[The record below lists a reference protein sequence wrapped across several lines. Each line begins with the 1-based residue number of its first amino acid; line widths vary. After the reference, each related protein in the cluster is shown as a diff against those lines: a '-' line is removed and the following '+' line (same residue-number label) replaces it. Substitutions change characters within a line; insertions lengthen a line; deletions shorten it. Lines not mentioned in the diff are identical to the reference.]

1 MPSLT
6 SHPKLSVILSTQNVL
21 QKGLNAETFKSQYTK
36 VFINSKGYYLGT
48 SPGGMD
54 IIYPARCTQEYN
66 LEGPRIQGHRRPQ
79 TECLIRLG

>member
-36 VFINSKGYYLGT
+36 VLINGKGYYLGT

-54 IIYPARCTQEYN
+54 MNIPSQV
-66 LEGPRIQGHRRPQ
+66 H
-79 TECLIRLG
+79 LGV

>member
-6 SHPKLSVILSTQNVL
+6 SHPKLSVIPSTQNVL
-21 QKGLNAETFKSQYTK
+21 QKGLNAETFKSQYTE

-54 IIYPARCTQEYN
+54 TNIPSQVH
-66 LEGPRIQGHRRPQ
+66 LGVRPWRPKDSRPPQ
-79 TECLIRLG
+79 ATN